1 MSVKELLLKEIESL
15 PDSLLTETLEFVQ
28 GLKSK
33 KGPTKIKTPEHLG
46 YSPGFF
52 EEVAGTWEG
61 DLVRPEQ
68 GELKSIH
75 LLMLN

>member
-1 MSVKELLLKEIESL
+1 MTVKELLLKEIESL
-15 PDSLLTETLEFVQ
+15 PDSLLSELLNLARD
-28 GLKSK
+28 LKTK
-33 KGPTKIKTPEHLG
+33 KEPTKIKTPEHLG

-68 GELKSIH
+68 GEYEKREE
-75 LLMLN
+75 LL

>member
-1 MSVKELLLKEIESL
+1 MTVKELLLKEIESL
-15 PDSLLTETLEFVQ
+15 PDSLLAELLNFARDLQTTK
-28 GLKSK
+28 GK
-33 KGPTKIKTPEHLG
+33 KLDINRENLG

-68 GELKSIH
+68 GEYEKREE
-75 LLMLN
+75 LL